1 MSRNPTPKHFQ
12 QEDPMKNITLLALA
26 LFLPACS
33 AAPSPA
39 MCLGTD
45 VTPFPG
51 EPLRDAES
59 ACGGI
64 QNIAETVF
72 IDIGC
77 DYPARP
83 DFLAA
88 CPYRSFGETPV
99 PEHLWQD
106 CVALIRT
113 AVTCEEVIE
122 LERFCY
128 CEGR

>member
-1 MSRNPTPKHFQ
+1 
-12 QEDPMKNITLLALA
+12 MKNIALLALA
-26 LFLPACS
+26 LSLLLPACS
-33 AAPSPA
+33 APPTMA

-45 VTPFPG
+45 VTPIDG
-51 EPLRDAES
+51 EPLRTAEN

-64 QNIAETVF
+64 QNVAEAHFVSL
-72 IDIGC
+72 GC
-77 DYPARP
+77 SYPARP

-128 CEGR
+128 CGGR